1 MIFSAPEFIFLFL
14 PIAFA
19 GFFLFGRVRPFY
31 AVLWL
36 LGASLVFYG
45 SWRIDFLPL
54 LLGSMLFNFYLGK
67 LIIRTSSRL
76 LLVFGIAANLGALI
90 WFKYAGFLAEL
101 TNTLTGAGLPVPHIV
116 LPLAISFFTFQQIAY
131 LVDIHAGGRREHSV
145 FRYMLFVSFFPHLI
159 AGPIVHHKEILD
171 QFQLPETYRPHL
183 SNILLGIT
191 AFTIG
196 LFKKVVIAD
205 PLGGVATMAYGPSAE
220 GIAPAFADSW
230 LGAIAFSLQLYF
242 DFSGYS
248 DMAIGIALL
257 FGIRLP
263 LNFVSPYKAASII
276 DFWARWHLTLT
287 RFLTSYVYNP
297 VVMAITRRRVAA
309 GKPLLKRSAPAFGPF
324 VMLLA
329 LPTLFT
335 MFLAGIWHGAGW
347 QFLVFGLFHGALL
360 VINHAWRA
368 LRQVLRIGTGQKGA
382 GSLNP
387 VIHGFCVLLTFLL
400 VTVSFV
406 FFKSGSMDQALTLLR
421 GMSGFGGDVP
431 IMSQLGGADATE
443 MSVLEMLV
451 WRLSSTQGALIILG
465 LGIAWL
471 LPNTARYME
480 LITGALSQR
489 ADQPLPRPTPAQ
501 PLIFRFRPTSLL
513 KPRAGFVEG
522 GVLGALLALALLRV
536 VSVAPSEFLYFTF

>member
-1 MIFSAPEFIFLFL
+1 MIFSAPEFIFVFL

-19 GFFLFGRVRPFY
+19 GFFLFGRVKPIY

-36 LGASLVFYG
+36 LGASLAFYG

-54 LLGSMLFNFYLGK
+54 LLGSMLFNFYLGH
-67 LIIRTSSRL
+67 LMVHRNSTP
-76 LLVFGIAANLGALI
+76 LLVFGIVANLGALI

-101 TNTLTGAGLPVPHIV
+101 VNSLADAGLPVPQVV

-131 LVDIHAGGRREHSV
+131 LVDIHAGGRREESV
-145 FRYMLFVSFFPHLI
+145 FRYMLFVTFFPHLI

-171 QFQLPETYRPHL
+171 QFRLPETYHPHL
-183 SNILLGIT
+183 NNILLGIT

-205 PLGGVATMAYGPSAE
+205 PLGGVATMAYAPAAD
-220 GIAPAFADSW
+220 GIAPAFVDSW
-230 LGAIAFSLQLYF
+230 IGAIAFSLQLYF

-263 LNFVSPYKAASII
+263 INFVSPFKAASII

-297 VVMAITRRRVAA
+297 LVMAITRRRLVA
-309 GKPLLKRSAPAFGPF
+309 GEPLLKRSAPALGPF

-368 LRQVLRIGTGQKGA
+368 AKQVLRFEIGS
-382 GSLNP
+382 GSGVLGT
-387 VIHGFCVLLTFLL
+387 VSHGFCVLLTFLL

-406 FFKSGSMDQALTLLR
+406 FFKSGNMDQALTLLR
-421 GMSGFGGDVP
+421 GMAGFGGDAPV
-431 IMSQLGGADATE
+431 MSRIGGADATE
-443 MSVLEMLV
+443 MNVVEMLV
-451 WRLSSTQGALIILG
+451 WRLGSTQGALIVAG
-465 LGIAWL
+465 LAIAWM

-480 LITGALSQR
+480 LIAGTFSAR
-489 ADQPLPRPTPAQ
+489 AEQPPPRPTPAQ
-501 PLIFRFRPTSLL
+501 PLIFRFQPARRL
-513 KPRAGFVEG
+513 KPRASFVEG

>member
-1 MIFSAPEFIFLFL
+1 MIFSAPEFIFIFL

-19 GFFLFGRVRPFY
+19 GFFLFGRVRPFF

-54 LLGSMLFNFYLGK
+54 LLGSMLFNFYIGK
-67 LIIRTSSRL
+67 LIIRTNSTP
-76 LLVFGIAANLGALI
+76 LLVFGIVANLGALI

-101 TNTLTGAGLPVPHIV
+101 TNSLTDAGLPIPHVV

-131 LVDIHAGGRREHSV
+131 LVDIHAGGRRENSV
-145 FRYMLFVSFFPHLI
+145 FRYMLFVTFFPHLI

-171 QFQLPETYRPHL
+171 QFALPETYHPRFN
-183 SNILLGIT
+183 NILLGIT

-205 PLGGVATMAYGPSAE
+205 PLGGVATMAYVPSAE

-263 LNFVSPYKAASII
+263 INFVSPFKAASII

-297 VVMAITRRRVAA
+297 LVMAITRRRLAA
-309 GKPLLKRSAPAFGPF
+309 GKPLLKRSAPALGPF

-347 QFLVFGLFHGALL
+347 QFLVFGLFHGVLL
-360 VINHAWRA
+360 VINHGWRA
-368 LRQVLRIGTGQKGA
+368 LRQALRIEIGLGGVGHA
-382 GSLNP
+382 
-387 VIHGFCVLLTFLL
+387 FCVLLTFLL

-421 GMSGFGGDVP
+421 GMAGFGGDVP
-431 IMSQLGGADATE
+431 VMSRIGGADAAE
-443 MSVLEMLV
+443 MSAIEMLV
-451 WRLSSTQGALIILG
+451 WRLGSTQGALIIAG
-465 LGIAWL
+465 LAIAWL

-489 ADQPLPRPTPAQ
+489 AEQQPPRPTPLRPQ
-501 PLIFRFRPTSLL
+501 IFSFRPTGLL
-513 KPRAGFVEG
+513 KPRAGFIEG